1 MPEKHEGISTEIIF
15 SQSFRCRQDGSRS
28 LGLFGFERGDSLGL
42 FFFFERKFAL
52 EGNNLCQHHAET
64 IIIQCCFISQHDIF
78 TFATDFR

>member
-42 FFFFERKFAL
+42 FFFLKGSSL
-52 EGNNLCQHHAET
+52 WKGITSVNIMLKQ
-64 IIIQCCFISQHDIF
+64 
-78 TFATDFR
+78 